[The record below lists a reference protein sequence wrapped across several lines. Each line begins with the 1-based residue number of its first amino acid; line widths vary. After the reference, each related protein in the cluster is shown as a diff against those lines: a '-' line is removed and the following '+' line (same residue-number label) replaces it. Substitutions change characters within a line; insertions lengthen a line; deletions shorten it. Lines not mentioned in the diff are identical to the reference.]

1 MPMAERDSRQI
12 RGDTLAEVEEDAMRK
27 LILIALLSEAAVLP
41 PRPPRQWDESSWQ
54 RTDQDSA
61 GTGGEAKCREILNAL
76 VRERQTLRLQAADA
90 IALEAN
96 RLAIEYWRQRVLAE
110 QGELASG

>member
-1 MPMAERDSRQI
+1 
-12 RGDTLAEVEEDAMRK
+12 MRK
-27 LILIALLSEAAVLP
+27 LILIALASEAAVLP
-41 PRPPRQWDESSWQ
+41 PRR
-54 RTDQDSA
+54 RTDQESA
-61 GTGGEAKCREILNAL
+61 GTGGETKCREILDAL
-76 VRERQTLRLQAADA
+76 LRERQVLRLQAADA

>member
-1 MPMAERDSRQI
+1 
-12 RGDTLAEVEEDAMRK
+12 LAEVEEDAMRK

-41 PRPPRQWDESSWQ
+41 PRPPRQWDESSW
-54 RTDQDSA
+54 RPTDQASA
-61 GTGGEAKCREILNAL
+61 RTGGEAKCREILDAL
-76 VRERQTLRLQAADA
+76 VRERQALRLQATDA